1 MWGHAVFVKKKKR
14 ITYFSIDVN
23 CISQE
28 IVIHT
33 KLPRLL
39 KFSIGQNL
47 HLDNEVQ
54 KESFPILQNLPGWE
68 KIKAQL

>member
-1 MWGHAVFVKKKKR
+1 MWGHTVFVKKKR

-54 KESFPILQNLPGWE
+54 KESFLILQNLPGWE

>member
-1 MWGHAVFVKKKKR
+1 MWGHTVFVKKR
-14 ITYFSIDVN
+14 ITYFSLDVN

-33 KLPRLL
+33 KLHPRLL

-54 KESFPILQNLPGWE
+54 KESFLILQNLPGWE